1 MSASSQIRVDVLIVG
16 AGPAG
21 LACAIHLQ
29 RLAQGRRRIVV
40 LEKSAQIGGHLL
52 SGAVIRPD
60 SLAQLLTPNELQR
73 IPLGPPVTRDTFHA
87 LGPGGALRLP
97 FVPPKMRMRG
107 MRLASFSQIGSAL
120 ADVASQLGVE
130 ILTSQTADSLI
141 WEQDRVAGVNTQG
154 DQILASTTVL
164 AEGAGGLLAREL
176 LERHPDLRGPNPP
189 SHSLGLKEIIEIP
202 SNPQAVG
209 TVAHTFGFPLGLDI
223 YGGGFLYHFDE
234 THVALGLALALD
246 YRDPAASAHELFRQW
261 KRHPFVQKHIA
272 GGETVAYGAKLVS
285 EGGWYSLPQF
295 SAPGALLIGDAA
307 GLVDTME
314 LKGFHLAIESG
325 IAAARAIRR
334 GDGVISRADIP
345 SLEGLRRTRNYRAA
359 FRWGL
364 PAGIAAAGLN
374 WLTGGMLPA
383 GRWTP
388 REERSSLR
396 PGKRPAAL
404 RGEPDNGPLDLGV
417 ESALF
422 RAHLQIPNGAE
433 HITLRD
439 ADICRDCLHR
449 YHAPCT
455 RFCPASVY
463 AADPQ
468 AATAIQIRAENCL
481 QCRCCTLKCP
491 YDNIVW
497 RTPRHGAGPNYANM

>member
-1 MSASSQIRVDVLIVG
+1 
-16 AGPAG
+16 
-21 LACAIHLQ
+21 
-29 RLAQGRRRIVV
+29 
-40 LEKSAQIGGHLL
+40 
-52 SGAVIRPD
+52 
-60 SLAQLLTPNELQR
+60 
-73 IPLGPPVTRDTFHA
+73 
-87 LGPGGALRLP
+87 
-97 FVPPKMRMRG
+97 
-107 MRLASFSQIGSAL
+107 
-120 ADVASQLGVE
+120 
-130 ILTSQTADSLI
+130 
-141 WEQDRVAGVNTQG
+141 
-154 DQILASTTVL
+154 
-164 AEGAGGLLAREL
+164 
-176 LERHPDLRGPNPP
+176 
-189 SHSLGLKEIIEIP
+189 
-202 SNPQAVG
+202 
-209 TVAHTFGFPLGLDI
+209 
-223 YGGGFLYHFDE
+223 
-234 THVALGLALALD
+234 
-246 YRDPAASAHELFRQW
+246 
-261 KRHPFVQKHIA
+261 
-272 GGETVAYGAKLVS
+272 
-285 EGGWYSLPQF
+285 
-295 SAPGALLIGDAA
+295 
-307 GLVDTME
+307 
-314 LKGFHLAIESG
+314 
-325 IAAARAIRR
+325 
-334 GDGVISRADIP
+334 
-345 SLEGLRRTRNYRAA
+345 
-359 FRWGL
+359 
-364 PAGIAAAGLN
+364 
-374 WLTGGMLPA
+374 LPA